1 MSTGAAP
8 YLNINIKSSV
18 MIARLV
24 IAILMMYTVIVN
36 LDVFKSLESIALLAP
51 GNSKAEP
58 SILDS
63 NIATKLNENDRV
75 GVE

>member
-1 MSTGAAP
+1 
-8 YLNINIKSSV
+8 
-18 MIARLV
+18 
-24 IAILMMYTVIVN
+24 MYTVIVN